1 MFNNLLQQN
10 EEYSKTTLVVKSS
23 ILAQT
28 ATIIAFMHTVF
39 CTILFFINH
48 NAISGFLFLAFGFS
62 EAFLFFLLFK
72 IRYKKI
78 VYWLGGALNI
88 FYLLYLLYIGG
99 AGYNHEGFYWLFLLP
114 IYTVAYFDFQK
125 SLIATISSLIF
136 ACLFLFIPLSLPF
149 SHTYPTNHALFL
161 ILSTLTTWLLI
172 FITNNKERKEEYAWE
187 KEKKQLENELKSK
200 EEFISRWSYQIR
212 IPLNNILVIGEVLN
226 NTKLDDNQKDLV
238 ETLWAS
244 TNNLVNVVN
253 DIGRIS
259 KTELTEK
266 SIKLNFDLFAAI
278 RSTFK
283 LLANNTRGLLN
294 VELEHEPGTR
304 PLVLGDSVRLKQIIL
319 NLIDNLYKAGQE
331 ENLPVNINISISIQK
346 ETQDSF
352 DFKIDMF
359 ANVEVDYTN
368 DKQNFQKSIF
378 FDDIS
383 IARKLI
389 EFEGSSLKIQ
399 KQGKSTFLSFN
410 LKYQKADIEQ
420 NFGSD
425 ERSTTII
432 NESTDIQLK
441 DANILLVE
449 DNLVNQKIVILS
461 LKRTVK
467 SIDIASDGKE
477 ALDKFGSSKYDIILM
492 DIQMPIMDGLTATR
506 KIREI
511 EASTTN
517 TMTPIIALTANAL
530 SGDKETCLAAGMNDY
545 ISKPFQIET
554 LVRKMNDLIQKRKS

>member
-1 MFNNLLQQN
+1 MFNNRHQQN
-10 EEYSKTTLVVKSS
+10 KEYNKTTSVVKSS
-23 ILAQT
+23 ILAQP
-28 ATIIAFMHTVF
+28 ATIIAFIHTVI
-39 CTILFFINH
+39 CSVLFFTNH
-48 NAISGFLFLAFGFS
+48 NLISGFLFLIFGFF
-62 EAFLFFLLFK
+62 EASLFFLLFK
-72 IRYKKI
+72 AKYKII
-78 VYWLGGALNI
+78 VEWLGGTLNI
-88 FYLLYLLYIGG
+88 FYPLYLLYIGG
-99 AGYNHEGFYWLFLLP
+99 AGCINGGFYWLFLLP
-114 IYTVAYFDFQK
+114 IYTIAYFNFQK
-125 SLIATISSLIF
+125 SLIATSTCLIF
-136 ACLFLFIPLSLPF
+136 ASLFLFIPLNLPF
-149 SHTYPTNHALFL
+149 SYNYPTNHALFL
-161 ILSTLTTWLLI
+161 ILSTLTTWILI
-172 FITNNKERKEEYAWE
+172 FITNNKEQKEEYTWA
-187 KEKKQLENELKSK
+187 KEKKQIEDELKSK

-283 LLANNTRGLLN
+283 LLADNTHGLLN
-294 VELEHEPGTR
+294 VELEHESGIR

-331 ENLPVNINISISIQK
+331 ENLHVNINIRISIQK

-352 DFKIDMF
+352 DFKIEMF

-368 DKQNFQKSIF
+368 DKQNSQKSIF

-389 EFEGSSLKIQ
+389 EFEGSSLNIQ
-399 KQGKSTFLSFN
+399 KQERSTFLSFN
-410 LKYQKADIEQ
+410 LKYQKADIDQ
-420 NFGSD
+420 NFGSN
-425 ERSTTII
+425 ERSTSII
-432 NESTDIQLK
+432 TESADIQLK

-461 LKRTVK
+461 LKKTVK
-467 SIDIASDGKE
+467 NIDIASDGKE

-517 TMTPIIALTANAL
+517 TITPIIALTANAL

-554 LVRKMNDLIQKRKS
+554 LVRKMNDLIQKRKL

>member
-1 MFNNLLQQN
+1 MFNNRHQQN
-10 EEYSKTTLVVKSS
+10 KEYNKTTSVVKSS
-23 ILAQT
+23 ILAQP
-28 ATIIAFMHTVF
+28 ATIIAFIHTVI
-39 CTILFFINH
+39 CSVLFFTNH
-48 NAISGFLFLAFGFS
+48 NLISGFLFLIFGFF
-62 EAFLFFLLFK
+62 EASLFFLLSK
-72 IRYKKI
+72 AKYKTI
-78 VYWLGGALNI
+78 VEWLGGTLNI
-88 FYLLYLLYIGG
+88 FYPLFLLYIGG
-99 AGYNHEGFYWLFLLP
+99 TGCSNGGFYWLFLLP
-114 IYTVAYFDFQK
+114 IYTIAYFNFQK
-125 SLIATISSLIF
+125 SLIATISCLIF
-136 ACLFLFIPLSLPF
+136 ASLFLFIPLNLPF
-149 SHTYPTNHALFL
+149 SYSYSTNHALFL
-161 ILSTLTTWLLI
+161 ILSTLTTWILV
-172 FITNNKERKEEYAWE
+172 FITNNKEQEEEYAWK
-187 KEKKQLENELKSK
+187 KEKKQIEDELKSK

-266 SIKLNFDLFAAI
+266 SIKLNFDFFAAI

-283 LLANNTRGLLN
+283 LLADNTHGLLN
-294 VELEHEPGTR
+294 VELQHETNIK
-304 PLVLGDSVRLKQIIL
+304 PLILGDSVRLKQIIL

-331 ENLPVNINISISIQK
+331 KNLPVNINIRISIQK

-352 DFKIDMF
+352 DFKVDMF

-389 EFEGSSLKIQ
+389 EFEGSSLNIE
-399 KQGKSTFLSFN
+399 KQEKSTFLSFN

-420 NFGSD
+420 DFGSN
-425 ERSTTII
+425 ERSTSII
-432 NESTDIQLK
+432 TESSDIQLK
-441 DANILLVE
+441 DANVLLVE

-461 LKRTVK
+461 LKKTVK
-467 SIDIASDGKE
+467 NIDIASDGKE